1 MATLVTGAHGH
12 VGAALVRELISRGRD
27 VVTFDL
33 QGGPGLDGLDVTS
46 HTGDV
51 RDADAL
57 RTAMAGCSTVFHLAS
72 VISTSGDKGG
82 LVSSVN
88 VDGAR
93 RVAEVALE
101 VGVQRMVHT
110 SSIHAYDIDTHGPPV
125 TESTD
130 LAIGKSRSA
139 YNVSKAEGQ
148 LAVLEVGAKG
158 LDVVVINPCGII
170 GPYDYKASRMGK
182 FFRAI
187 ARGDSG
193 PVGPGGF
200 NWVDVRDVVEGALLA
215 EARGT
220 PGESY
225 ILSGHYNTNLRLGKL
240 AADIVGKPIPDR
252 PIPMWFLELLHRAGP
267 LLKRLG
273 QRPPVTE
280 EALDALKANPRVSHA
295 KATEALG
302 YRPRPVEQTI
312 ADIYTWI
319 EGEDIL
325 AKDAAAKAARK
336 AAKHAK
342 A

>member
-93 RVAEVALE
+93 RVAEVAQEL
-101 VGVQRMVHT
+101 GVQRMVHT

-139 YNVSKAEGQ
+139 YNVSKA
-148 LAVLEVGAKG
+148 
-158 LDVVVINPCGII
+158 
-170 GPYDYKASRMGK
+170 
-182 FFRAI
+182 
-187 ARGDSG
+187 
-193 PVGPGGF
+193 
-200 NWVDVRDVVEGALLA
+200 
-215 EARGT
+215 
-220 PGESY
+220 
-225 ILSGHYNTNLRLGKL
+225 
-240 AADIVGKPIPDR
+240 
-252 PIPMWFLELLHRAGP
+252 
-267 LLKRLG
+267 
-273 QRPPVTE
+273 
-280 EALDALKANPRVSHA
+280 ALKVRLDRQSRRTNHPWYPRPDLA
-295 KATEALG
+295 KRVRLARAHRDT
-302 YRPRPVEQTI
+302 RPR
-312 ADIYTWI
+312 
-319 EGEDIL
+319 
-325 AKDAAAKAARK
+325 R
-336 AAKHAK
+336 
-342 A
+342 